1 MIIFYYLCSQF
12 CFIAF
17 LQAFKGIMA
26 MKKCSKGRALRCMVV
41 AMAIALLGFSNV
53 EAQVSVNAPS
63 GLSKRSNSAAK
74 KKHSSPAHEEAAA
87 PAKAAP
93 AKAAPAA
100 PATKRASRGI
110 AVSKSGSVT
119 GMTIVGQYSG
129 YRVQVLFT
137 SAKNGRA
144 IAQQRAKKIALKYPQ
159 YRAYMS
165 YVAPRWR
172 LRFGD
177 FKTYEEAKNLA
188 RLIKRSFPAMRSDV
202 VVVTD
207 KVNKFK

>member
-1 MIIFYYLCSQF
+1 
-12 CFIAF
+12 
-17 LQAFKGIMA
+17 
-26 MKKCSKGRALRCMVV
+26 MVV
-41 AMAIALLGFSNV
+41 AMAIALFGFSNV

-93 AKAAPAA
+93 AA
-100 PATKRASRGI
+100 PATKRANRGI

>member
-1 MIIFYYLCSQF
+1 
-12 CFIAF
+12 
-17 LQAFKGIMA
+17 

-87 PAKAAP
+87 PV
-93 AKAAPAA
+93 KAAPAA
-100 PATKRASRGI
+100 PATKRANRCI

>member
-41 AMAIALLGFSNV
+41 AMAIALFGFSNV

-74 KKHSSPAHEEAAA
+74 EKHSSPAHEEVAA
-87 PAKAAP
+87 PAK
-93 AKAAPAA
+93 A

-177 FKTYEEAKNLA
+177 FKTYGEARSLA

>member
-74 KKHSSPAHEEAAA
+74 KKQSSPAHEEAAA
-87 PAKAAP
+87 PVKAAP
-93 AKAAPAA
+93 SAPTTSS
-100 PATKRASRGI
+100 TKRASRGT
-110 AVSKSGSVT
+110 AVSKNGSVT

>member
-1 MIIFYYLCSQF
+1 
-12 CFIAF
+12 
-17 LQAFKGIMA
+17 

-41 AMAIALLGFSNV
+41 AMAIALFGFSNV

-74 KKHSSPAHEEAAA
+74 KKPSSPAHEAAAA

-93 AKAAPAA
+93 AKA
-100 PATKRASRGI
+100 PATKRANRGI

-137 SAKNGRA
+137 SAKRA
-144 IAQQRAKKIALKYPQ
+144 QCHSCSAASQENSIEISTIPEPTCRMWHLAGACALAISKPTE
-159 YRAYMS
+159 S
-165 YVAPRWR
+165 
-172 LRFGD
+172 GGS
-177 FKTYEEAKNLA
+177 LA

>member
-26 MKKCSKGRALRCMVV
+26 MKMCSKGRALRCMVV

-74 KKHSSPAHEEAAA
+74 KKHSSPAHEEA
-87 PAKAAP
+87 AAP

-177 FKTYEEAKNLA
+177 FKTYEDAKNLA

>member
-1 MIIFYYLCSQF
+1 
-12 CFIAF
+12 
-17 LQAFKGIMA
+17 
-26 MKKCSKGRALRCMVV
+26 MKKCSKGRAWCCIIV
-41 AMAIALLGFSNV
+41 AMAIALFGFSNV

-74 KKHSSPAHEEAAA
+74 KKHSSPAHEDDAAS
-87 PAKAAP
+87 

-100 PATKRASRGI
+100 PPATKSARRGT

-119 GMTIVGQYSG
+119 GMAIVGQYSG
-129 YRVQVLFT
+129 YRVQVLFS

-177 FKTYEEAKNLA
+177 FKTYEDARYLAK
-188 RLIKRSFPAMRSDV
+188 LIKRSFPAMRSDV

-207 KVNKFK
+207 KVNKYK

>member
-41 AMAIALLGFSNV
+41 AMAIALFGFSNV

-74 KKHSSPAHEEAAA
+74 KKLSSPAHEEAAA
-87 PAKAAP
+87 PAK
-93 AKAAPAA
+93 A

-110 AVSKSGSVT
+110 AVSKSSSVT

-165 YVAPRWR
+165 YVASRWR

-177 FKTYEEAKNLA
+177 FKTYVEARSLA

>member
-1 MIIFYYLCSQF
+1 
-12 CFIAF
+12 
-17 LQAFKGIMA
+17 
-26 MKKCSKGRALRCMVV
+26 MKRCSKGRAWRCIIV
-41 AMAIALLGFSNV
+41 AMAIALFGFSNV

-74 KKHSSPAHEEAAA
+74 KKQSSPAHEEAAA
-87 PAKAAP
+87 SAKAAP
-93 AKAAPAA
+93 AKATPAA
-100 PATKRASRGI
+100 PPATKSARRGT

-119 GMTIVGQYSG
+119 GMAIVGQYSG
-129 YRVQVLFT
+129 YRVQVLFS

-177 FKTYEEAKNLA
+177 FKTYEDARYLAK
-188 RLIKRSFPAMRSDV
+188 LIKRSFPAMRSDV

-207 KVNKFK
+207 KVNKYK

>member
-41 AMAIALLGFSNV
+41 AMAIALFGFSNV

-74 KKHSSPAHEEAAA
+74 KKLSSPAHEAAAA
-87 PAKAAP
+87 PAKA
-93 AKAAPAA
+93 
-100 PATKRASRGI
+100 PATKRANRGI

-177 FKTYEEAKNLA
+177 FKTYGEARSLA

>member
-1 MIIFYYLCSQF
+1 
-12 CFIAF
+12 
-17 LQAFKGIMA
+17 

-74 KKHSSPAHEEAAA
+74 KHSSPAHEEAAA

-93 AKAAPAA
+93 AA
-100 PATKRASRGI
+100 PATKRANRGI

-177 FKTYEEAKNLA
+177 FKTYEEARNLA

>member
-26 MKKCSKGRALRCMVV
+26 MKKCSKGRVLRCMVV

-87 PAKAAP
+87 PAKV
-93 AKAAPAA
+93 APAA
-100 PATKRASRGI
+100 PTTPSTKRASRGT
-110 AVSKSGSVT
+110 AVSKNGSVT

>member
-1 MIIFYYLCSQF
+1 
-12 CFIAF
+12 
-17 LQAFKGIMA
+17 

-41 AMAIALLGFSNV
+41 AMAIALFGFSNV

-63 GLSKRSNSAAK
+63 GLSKRSNSTAK
-74 KKHSSPAHEEAAA
+74 NKHSSPAHEEA
-87 PAKAAP
+87 AAP

>member
-53 EAQVSVNAPS
+53 KAQVSVNAPS

-74 KKHSSPAHEEAAA
+74 KHSSPAHEEAAA
-87 PAKAAP
+87 PAKAV
-93 AKAAPAA
+93 PAA
-100 PATKRASRGI
+100 PATKRANRGI

>member
-41 AMAIALLGFSNV
+41 AMAIALFGFSNV

-74 KKHSSPAHEEAAA
+74 KKLSSPAHEAAA
-87 PAKAAP
+87 PAKAP
-93 AKAAPAA
+93 S
-100 PATKRASRGI
+100 TKRASRGI
-110 AVSKSGSVT
+110 AVSKNGSVT

-177 FKTYEEAKNLA
+177 FKTYGEARSLA

>member
-1 MIIFYYLCSQF
+1 
-12 CFIAF
+12 
-17 LQAFKGIMA
+17 MA
-26 MKKCSKGRALRCMVV
+26 A
-41 AMAIALLGFSNV
+41 AMALFFVPFV

-63 GLSKRSNSAAK
+63 GLMKRSGTGEKKSGESAHHEKSASQAQANPPKKAATSAK
-74 KKHSSPAHEEAAA
+74 KKSD
-87 PAKAAP
+87 
-93 AKAAPAA
+93 
-100 PATKRASRGI
+100 RGTV
-110 AVSKSGSVT
+110 VSADGSVSGVT
-119 GMTIVGQYSG
+119 VVGRYSG

-144 IAQQRAKKIALKYPQ
+144 LAQQRAKKIALKYPQ

-177 FKTYEEAKNLA
+177 FKTYNDASYLAK
-188 RLIKRSFPAMRSDV
+188 LIKRSFPEMRADV
-202 VVVTD
+202 VIVTD

>member
-63 GLSKRSNSAAK
+63 GLSKRSNSAA

>member
-1 MIIFYYLCSQF
+1 
-12 CFIAF
+12 
-17 LQAFKGIMA
+17 

-41 AMAIALLGFSNV
+41 AMAIALFGFSNV

-74 KKHSSPAHEEAAA
+74 KKHSSPAHEESAA
-87 PAKAAP
+87 PVKAT
-93 AKAAPAA
+93 PAA
-100 PATKRASRGI
+100 PATKRANRGI

>member
-1 MIIFYYLCSQF
+1 
-12 CFIAF
+12 
-17 LQAFKGIMA
+17 

-74 KKHSSPAHEEAAA
+74 KKHSSPAHEEA
-87 PAKAAP
+87 AAP

>member
-26 MKKCSKGRALRCMVV
+26 MKKCSKGRALRYMVV
-41 AMAIALLGFSNV
+41 AMAIALFGFSNV

-87 PAKAAP
+87 PAKV
-93 AKAAPAA
+93 APAA
-100 PATKRASRGI
+100 PTTPSTKRASRGT
-110 AVSKSGSVT
+110 AVSKNGSVT

>member
-1 MIIFYYLCSQF
+1 
-12 CFIAF
+12 
-17 LQAFKGIMA
+17 

-93 AKAAPAA
+93 AA
-100 PATKRASRGI
+100 PATIRASRGI

-177 FKTYEEAKNLA
+177 FKTYEEARNLA

>member
-1 MIIFYYLCSQF
+1 
-12 CFIAF
+12 
-17 LQAFKGIMA
+17 
-26 MKKCSKGRALRCMVV
+26 MKKCSKGRAWRCIIV
-41 AMAIALLGFSNV
+41 AMAIALFGFSNV

-74 KKHSSPAHEEAAA
+74 KKHSSPAHEDDAAS
-87 PAKAAP
+87 AKAAP
-93 AKAAPAA
+93 ATPPTAP
-100 PATKRASRGI
+100 PATKSARRGT

-119 GMTIVGQYSG
+119 GMSIVGQYSG
-129 YRVQVLFT
+129 YRVQVLFS

-177 FKTYEEAKNLA
+177 FKTYEDARYLAK
-188 RLIKRSFPAMRSDV
+188 LIKRSFPAMRSDV

-207 KVNKFK
+207 KVNKYK

>member
-74 KKHSSPAHEEAAA
+74 KHSSPAHEEAAA

-93 AKAAPAA
+93 AA
-100 PATKRASRGI
+100 PATKRANRGI

-177 FKTYEEAKNLA
+177 FKTYEEARNLA

>member
-1 MIIFYYLCSQF
+1 
-12 CFIAF
+12 
-17 LQAFKGIMA
+17 

-74 KKHSSPAHEEAAA
+74 KKHSSPAHEEA
-87 PAKAAP
+87 AAP

-177 FKTYEEAKNLA
+177 FKTYEEARNLA

>member
-1 MIIFYYLCSQF
+1 
-12 CFIAF
+12 
-17 LQAFKGIMA
+17 

-41 AMAIALLGFSNV
+41 AMAIALFGFSNV

-93 AKAAPAA
+93 AAS
-100 PATKRASRGI
+100 ATKRANRGI

>member
-41 AMAIALLGFSNV
+41 AMAIALFGFSNV

-74 KKHSSPAHEEAAA
+74 KHSSPAHEEAAA

-93 AKAAPAA
+93 AA
-100 PATKRASRGI
+100 PATKRANRGI

>member
-1 MIIFYYLCSQF
+1 
-12 CFIAF
+12 
-17 LQAFKGIMA
+17 
-26 MKKCSKGRALRCMVV
+26 MVV

-87 PAKAAP
+87 PV
-93 AKAAPAA
+93 KAAPAA
-100 PATKRASRGI
+100 PATKRANRCI

>member
-1 MIIFYYLCSQF
+1 
-12 CFIAF
+12 
-17 LQAFKGIMA
+17 

-74 KKHSSPAHEEAAA
+74 KKHSSPAHEDA
-87 PAKAAP
+87 AAP

>member
-1 MIIFYYLCSQF
+1 
-12 CFIAF
+12 
-17 LQAFKGIMA
+17 MA

-41 AMAIALLGFSNV
+41 AMAIALFGFSNV

-74 KKHSSPAHEEAAA
+74 KKQSSPAHEEAAA
-87 PAKAAP
+87 PVKAAP
-93 AKAAPAA
+93 SAPTTSS
-100 PATKRASRGI
+100 TKRASRGT

-177 FKTYEEAKNLA
+177 FKTYEEARSLA

>member
-1 MIIFYYLCSQF
+1 
-12 CFIAF
+12 
-17 LQAFKGIMA
+17 

-74 KKHSSPAHEEAAA
+74 KKQSSPAHEEAAA

-93 AKAAPAA
+93 AA
-100 PATKRASRGI
+100 PATKRANRGI

>member
-1 MIIFYYLCSQF
+1 
-12 CFIAF
+12 
-17 LQAFKGIMA
+17 

-74 KKHSSPAHEEAAA
+74 KKHSSPAHEESAA
-87 PAKAAP
+87 PVKAT
-93 AKAAPAA
+93 PAA
-100 PATKRASRGI
+100 PATKRANRGI

>member
-41 AMAIALLGFSNV
+41 AMAIALFGFSNV

-74 KKHSSPAHEEAAA
+74 KKPSSPAHEAAAA

-93 AKAAPAA
+93 AKA
-100 PATKRASRGI
+100 PATKRANRGI

-137 SAKNGRA
+137 SANNGRA

-177 FKTYEEAKNLA
+177 FKTYGEARSLA

>member
-1 MIIFYYLCSQF
+1 
-12 CFIAF
+12 
-17 LQAFKGIMA
+17 

-74 KKHSSPAHEEAAA
+74 KHSSPAHEEAAA

-93 AKAAPAA
+93 AA
-100 PATKRASRGI
+100 PATKRANRGI

>member
-1 MIIFYYLCSQF
+1 
-12 CFIAF
+12 
-17 LQAFKGIMA
+17 

-41 AMAIALLGFSNV
+41 AMAIALFGFSNV

-74 KKHSSPAHEEAAA
+74 KHSSPAHEEAAA

-93 AKAAPAA
+93 AA
-100 PATKRASRGI
+100 PATKRANRGI

>member
-1 MIIFYYLCSQF
+1 
-12 CFIAF
+12 
-17 LQAFKGIMA
+17 

-41 AMAIALLGFSNV
+41 AMAIALFGFSNV

-63 GLSKRSNSAAK
+63 GLSKRSNAVAK
-74 KKHSSPAHEEAAA
+74 VKHSSPAYEEA
-87 PAKAAP
+87 AAP

-100 PATKRASRGI
+100 PATKRANRGI